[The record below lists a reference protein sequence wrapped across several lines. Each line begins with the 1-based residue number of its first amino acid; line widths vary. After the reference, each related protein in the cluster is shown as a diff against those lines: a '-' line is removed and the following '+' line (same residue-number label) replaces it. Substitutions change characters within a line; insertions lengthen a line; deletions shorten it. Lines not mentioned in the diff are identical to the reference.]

1 MAGVKYRGWKSSFIS
16 APAWAQDGG
25 YLSQVGS
32 GQRGMGQA
40 CLRDQGEQVFD
51 RKSNPEDSGEA

>member
-1 MAGVKYRGWKSSFIS
+1 MAGVKYRGLKSSFIS
-16 APAWAQDGG
+16 APAWGQDGG

-40 CLRDQGEQVFD
+40 CLRDQREQVFD
-51 RKSNPEDSGEA
+51 KKGSPEDSGEA